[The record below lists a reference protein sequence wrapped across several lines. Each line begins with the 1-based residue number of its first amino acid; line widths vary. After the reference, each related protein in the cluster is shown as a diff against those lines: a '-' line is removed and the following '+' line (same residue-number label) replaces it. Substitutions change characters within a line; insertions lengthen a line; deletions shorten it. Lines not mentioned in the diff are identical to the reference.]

1 MIEYDELNES
11 VNELKEQLSEL
22 AQKLDELED
31 SIEST
36 VESAVEDAVEGAV
49 SDAVEDALGD
59 VSFNAP
65 AAGTTLTTIR
75 IIRTPLKENIIAR
88 FPANFSMESA
98 ARRPS
103 VYFSFPPSGRTE
115 ILLSVGGFNTSSSVI
130 SRRISLETYLNGF
143 LFFS

>member
-1 MIEYDELNES
+1 MIEDDELNES

-59 VSFNAP
+59 ASCNAP
-65 AAGTTLTTIR
+65 AAGTGLYIFTQDGKSLIPFGTAEAYR
-75 IIRTPLKENIIAR
+75 IKKGEEPYVINIQYGNQGRRAGKYPDKAAALEEMRNIAGALER
-88 FPANFSMESA
+88 GE
-98 ARRPS
+98 
-103 VYFSFPPSGRTE
+103 
-115 ILLSVGGFNTSSSVI
+115 
-130 SRRISLETYLNGF
+130 RIYRMK
-143 LFFS
+143 